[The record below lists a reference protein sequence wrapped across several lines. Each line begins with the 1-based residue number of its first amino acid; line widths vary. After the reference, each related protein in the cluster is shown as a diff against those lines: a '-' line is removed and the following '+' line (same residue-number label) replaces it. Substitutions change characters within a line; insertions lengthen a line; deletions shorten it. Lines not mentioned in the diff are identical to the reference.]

1 VRSLIDY
8 PDAPGIKEDGKSFSE
23 NALKK
28 ARFYSGLFKTLTIA
42 DDSGLEVNA
51 LNRRPGIYSA
61 RYAGEGATDRKN
73 KQKLLSQMKGV
84 QASKRG
90 AQFVCSLAV
99 VSAEGKEAVVEGMCR
114 GRIGFQEVG
123 KKGFGYDALFVLPR
137 LGKTMAQ
144 LALVEKDRISHRG
157 KALRKLR
164 KVIKN
169 FMG

>member
-1 VRSLIDY
+1 
-8 PDAPGIKEDGKSFSE
+8 
-23 NALKK
+23 
-28 ARFYSGLFKTLTIA
+28 
-42 DDSGLEVNA
+42 
-51 LNRRPGIYSA
+51 
-61 RYAGEGATDRKN
+61 
-73 KQKLLSQMKGV
+73 MKGV

-114 GRIGFQEVG
+114 GRIGFKEVG

-164 KVIKN
+164 KVIKD
-169 FMG
+169 FMS